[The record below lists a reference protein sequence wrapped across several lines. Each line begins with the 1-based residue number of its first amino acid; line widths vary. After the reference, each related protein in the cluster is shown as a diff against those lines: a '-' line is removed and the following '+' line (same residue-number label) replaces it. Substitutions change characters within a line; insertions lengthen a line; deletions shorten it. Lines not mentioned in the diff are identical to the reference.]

1 MTTQQN
7 KEIAR
12 DFFARFSG
20 GDISG
25 AVDLMSGD
33 ATWWIAGKR
42 DSMPAAGVYT
52 KEQITRLFRRMAD
65 RLENGLTMTVKG
77 AIAEGDTVALEVESW
92 GELDNGRSYNN
103 EYHTLMRLADG
114 KIVEVREYSD
124 TQHAYDVWLRP

>member
-1 MTTQQN
+1 VTTQQN

-12 DFFARFSG
+12 DFFTRFSA

-42 DSMPAAGVYT
+42 DSMPAAGMHT
-52 KEQITRLFRRMAD
+52 KEEITRLFLRMTRR
-65 RLENGLTMTVKG
+65 LKNGLNMTVKSVV
-77 AIAEGDTVALEVESW
+77 AEGDTVALEVESL

-103 EYHTLMRLADG
+103 EYHTLMRLEDG
-114 KIVEVREYSD
+114 KIFEVREYND
-124 TQHAYDVWLRP
+124 TQHAYEVWLRP